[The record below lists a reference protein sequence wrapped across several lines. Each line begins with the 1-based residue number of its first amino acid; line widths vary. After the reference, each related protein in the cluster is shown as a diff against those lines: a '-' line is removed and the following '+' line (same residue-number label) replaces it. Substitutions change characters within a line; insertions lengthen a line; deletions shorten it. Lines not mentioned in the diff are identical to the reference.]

1 MEVKGGYYLKR
12 FLIMLG
18 ILFILIVLTIMTFI
32 GKDSK
37 KENESKNGV
46 TKLKVAEV
54 THSVFYAPWYVALH
68 NNYFDNLD
76 IEVILTSGA
85 NNVTSA
91 VLSGDVEI
99 GFCGP
104 EATIYV
110 YKENKDDYVQ
120 SFAGLTKRDG
130 QFLVLRKGIKYDN
143 FKSIEGLTIL
153 GGRSGGMPLINF
165 KQALKNENISNVKV
179 DDTVDFA
186 NLSSA
191 FIAGTGDGVNLFEP
205 NATNLVKNGYGY
217 IADSI
222 GVHAGEVPYTAFN
235 AKRSFIEN
243 NKDVIKTF
251 YKGIEKGLEY
261 VHTHSEEEIYEI
273 IKSEFPDTKK
283 DDLIAMIK
291 NYKKYDSWLKEP
303 KITEQSFKNLEDMII
318 DNNLL
323 DKYVPYKDLVYEVN

>member
-153 GGRSGGMPLINF
+153 GGRSGGL
-165 KQALKNENISNVKV
+165 LL
-179 DDTVDFA
+179 
-186 NLSSA
+186 NL
-191 FIAGTGDGVNLFEP
+191 
-205 NATNLVKNGYGY
+205 
-217 IADSI
+217 
-222 GVHAGEVPYTAFN
+222 
-235 AKRSFIEN
+235 
-243 NKDVIKTF
+243 
-251 YKGIEKGLEY
+251 
-261 VHTHSEEEIYEI
+261 
-273 IKSEFPDTKK
+273 
-283 DDLIAMIK
+283 
-291 NYKKYDSWLKEP
+291 
-303 KITEQSFKNLEDMII
+303 
-318 DNNLL
+318 
-323 DKYVPYKDLVYEVN
+323 